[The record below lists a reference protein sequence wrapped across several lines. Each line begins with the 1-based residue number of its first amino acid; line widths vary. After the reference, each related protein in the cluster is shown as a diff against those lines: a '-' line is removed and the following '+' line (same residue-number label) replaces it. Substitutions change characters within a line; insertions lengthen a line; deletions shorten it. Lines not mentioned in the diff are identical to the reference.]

1 MAWLFV
7 IVLAYLFFSLSSFG
21 DKLVLKGPSKAVS
34 YAFYAGI
41 LNILLIFAI
50 PFIGFK
56 VPPMAMFFWLAAD
69 AVAFVLGLY
78 FGFLAVDEFEVSRAS
93 ATIGAMQPI
102 FIFFISLALFGY
114 QSMGTFDLLAFL
126 LLFCG
131 SLLISFE
138 RKPKLTA
145 RFLKLTLISSIM
157 YGADYVLIKYIFA
170 DTGFTVGFVWRGI
183 FVGVMA
189 AALLL
194 TKKNRKEIFA
204 KRNATNK
211 KLQKTFFATQVC
223 GGAATALQSYGIY
236 LAPVALL
243 PIANSLRGIQYI
255 FLLGLTL
262 FTSMFFPKVLKEK
275 VSGQIMFQ
283 KGIAVLLIVS
293 GLVILVF

>member
-34 YAFYAGI
+34 YAFYAGV
-41 LNILLIFAI
+41 LNILLVFLL
-50 PFIGFK
+50 PFIGFEI
-56 VPPMAMFFWLAAD
+56 PPTAMFFWLAAD
-69 AVAFVLGLY
+69 AIAFILGLY

-114 QSMGTFDLLAFL
+114 QGMGAYDILAFL
-126 LLFCG
+126 LLFGG

-138 RKPKLTA
+138 KKPRLTA
-145 RFLKLTLISSIM
+145 KFLKLTLISSIM

-170 DTGFTVGFVWRGI
+170 DTGFAAGFIWRGI

-194 TKKNRKEIFA
+194 SKNNRKEIFA
-204 KRNATNK
+204 KRNTTNK

-223 GGAATALQSYGIY
+223 GGIATALQSYGIY

-243 PIANSLRGIQYI
+243 PIANSLRGIQYV
-255 FLLGLTL
+255 FLLGLTC
-262 FTSMFFPKVLKEK
+262 FTSMFFPKILKEK
-275 VSGQIMFQ
+275 ISGQIMFQ
-283 KGIAVLLIVS
+283 KGVAVLLIVA
-293 GLVILVF
+293 GLGILVF

>member
-7 IVLAYLFFSLSSFG
+7 IILAYLFFSLSSFG
-21 DKLVLKGPSKAVS
+21 DKLVLKGPSKAIS
-34 YAFYAGI
+34 YAFWAGV
-41 LNILLIFAI
+41 LNILLVFAL

-56 VPPMAMFFWLAAD
+56 IPTSIMFIWLFID
-69 AVAFVLGLY
+69 AVAFIFGLY

-102 FIFFISLALFGY
+102 FIFLISLALFGY
-114 QSMGTFDLLAFL
+114 HDMGVYDFLAFL

-138 RKPKLTA
+138 KRPKLTV
-145 RFLKLTLISSIM
+145 RFLKLTLISSLM

-170 DTGFTVGFVWRGI
+170 DMGFVAGFVWRGI
-183 FVGVMA
+183 FIGAMA
-189 AALLL
+189 CALLL
-194 TKKNRKEIFA
+194 MKNNRKEIFA

-211 KLQKTFFATQVC
+211 KLQKTFFITQAC
-223 GGAATALQSYGIY
+223 GGAANALQSYGIF

-243 PIANSLRGIQYI
+243 PIANSLRGIQYV
-255 FLLGLTL
+255 FLLGLTF
-262 FTSMFFPKVLKEK
+262 FTSTFFPKVLKEK
-275 VSGQIMFQ
+275 ISGQIMFQ
-283 KGIAVLLIVS
+283 KAVAVLLIVA